1 MTYWSSVFVNEL
13 SLHYRKNSIH
23 TDMSLK
29 QQILDDLKTAMKA
42 KEADKLTVLRS
53 LKAKLLEKEISERK
67 GGEASL
73 SDEQVVEVLM
83 KAAKQRKE
91 SIDQFEEGGRDDL
104 VEKEKFELEII
115 EKYLPEMMDEDEI
128 REEVKAQIDKMGAT
142 GMSDMGKVMG
152 ALMGRL
158 KGKAEGAAISRIVKE
173 ELSK

>member
-1 MTYWSSVFVNEL
+1 
-13 SLHYRKNSIH
+13 
-23 TDMSLK
+23 MSLK
-29 QQILDDLKTAMKA
+29 QQILDDLKAAMKA

-104 VEKEKFELEII
+104 AEKEKFELEII
-115 EKYLPEMMDEDEI
+115 ENYLPEMMDDDEI

-142 GMSDMGKVMG
+142 DMSDMGKVMG

-158 KGKAEGAAISRIVKE
+158 KGQAEGSAISRIVKE

>member
-1 MTYWSSVFVNEL
+1 
-13 SLHYRKNSIH
+13 
-23 TDMSLK
+23 MSLK
-29 QQILDDLKTAMKA
+29 QQILDDLKAAMKA
-42 KEADKLTVLRS
+42 KEADKLNVLRS

-73 SDEQVVEVLM
+73 SNEQVVDALM

-104 VEKEKFELEII
+104 AEKEKFELEII

-142 GMSDMGKVMG
+142 DMSDMGKVMG